1 MSEKCYSVFDLVHIS
16 DKYSLGGNGRY
27 CFDCETPKL
36 QLFKNPRKTINSRK
50 KLKNSR
56 KNSKTQDKTQKL
68 KEKTQK
74 VGTFGIPGC
83 RKSVQTISL
92 G

>member
-1 MSEKCYSVFDLVHIS
+1 METVESVSIVRPPNCN
-16 DKYSLGGNGRY
+16 Y
-27 CFDCETPKL
+27 
-36 QLFKNPRKTINSRK
+36 
-50 KLKNSR
+50 
-56 KNSKTQDKTQKL
+56 SKTQDKTINSKKNSENQEKKSKNQEKNKKL

-92 G
+92 H

>member
-1 MSEKCYSVFDLVHIS
+1 MEMVEIVSIVRPQNCIIQK
-16 DKYSLGGNGRY
+16 
-27 CFDCETPKL
+27 PK
-36 QLFKNPRKTINSRK
+36 KNYKLKK

-56 KNSKTQDKTQKL
+56 KNSKTPEKTQKL

-92 G
+92 V